1 MNNLIYFTEIEFGTP
16 AYDQSIQLRD
26 EVLRKPLGLEFSI
39 DELSKEY
46 SSHHIACFAMD
57 SEDMLGILV
66 LKPLNS
72 QDVKMRQVAI
82 CTHLQSKGIGSLLV
96 KYSEEYAIS
105 KGYLNIEL
113 NARESAVAFYKKL
126 GYTVEG
132 GVFEEVSIPHFRMV
146 KKIKD

>member
-1 MNNLIYFTEIEFGTP
+1 
-16 AYDQSIQLRD
+16 
-26 EVLRKPLGLEFSI
+26 
-39 DELSKEY
+39 
-46 SSHHIACFAMD
+46 
-57 SEDMLGILV
+57 
-66 LKPLNS
+66 
-72 QDVKMRQVAI
+72 
-82 CTHLQSKGIGSLLV
+82 LV

-132 GVFEEVSIPHFRMV
+132 DVFEEVSIPHFRMV